1 LEQFTKFFKNLN
13 TSQRAVI
20 LGGFSVLFIFL
31 LFLLAYS
38 NFKNSQ
44 GKHSYTIASNITKSQ
59 VMLAS
64 SELEASNIPFSIIGT
79 GNSLTLKTDKSH
91 INVARIKLVTSQ
103 ASTDRHVGWEIF
115 EKSSLGT
122 TNFENKIKY
131 LRALE
136 GELARSVE
144 SLSSVLNA
152 SIKVAIPKE
161 TLFTKNKK
169 LPTASAI
176 ITLKP
181 GMSLTQGQI
190 EGIKNFIGSAVP
202 SLLTKNI
209 KLINQDGTLLEES
222 SKQKQDK
229 LIYQQDN
236 YRKKLEE
243 SYEKKVIN
251 LLEPIIGK
259 DRVIAKVSIE
269 LDFVKKVIQQEIYD
283 PEGTIRS
290 QQTEESAS
298 TSNSKEPAKTNG
310 VPGVQSN
317 IQNPNEESSSGAKQ
331 DSSLENTKNIINY
344 EISKKI
350 INQTNGAFANI
361 KRLSCAVTFDLT
373 DNKIKDQK
381 KYILNLTQLTQEA
394 VAYNFKRGD
403 IVTVKGFEFYT
414 ASQEDGKEKSNSIT
428 SDSVDNLGLVKSI
441 LNDFAEI
448 LKYIIVSILL
458 FVFYKKFIIGG
469 SLQLSSLGVN
479 TSNVASR
486 ANNSSNNNSQ
496 DVNDV
501 SFSDFEDDLDSG
513 QFDKSMAN
521 KALKNRIKAQLSNI
535 DGMDE
540 ESAAKF
546 EVLMENINED
556 VEKAPEEIGEMIQM
570 LLSGEGGKFAK

>member
-20 LGGFSVLFIFL
+20 LGGFSILFIFL
-31 LFLLAYS
+31 LFLLAFS
-38 NFKNSQ
+38 NFKNAQ

-79 GNSLTLKTDKSH
+79 GNSLTLKTDKTH
-91 INVARIKLVTSQ
+91 INLARIKLVTSQ

-136 GELARSVE
+136 GELARSIE

-181 GMSLTQGQI
+181 GMNLTQEQI

-202 SLLTKNI
+202 ALKVENI

-222 SKQKQDK
+222 KRQKQDK

-236 YRKKLEE
+236 YRKKLED

-269 LDFVKKVIQQEIYD
+269 LDFIKKIIQQEIYD

-290 QQTEESAS
+290 QQTEES
-298 TSNSKEPAKTNG
+298 TSNSETKEATKASG

-317 IQNPNEESSSGAKQ
+317 IQNPDEESSSGAKK
-331 DSSLENTKNIINY
+331 DSSQENAKNIINY

-350 INQTNGAFANI
+350 INQTNNAYAGI
-361 KRLSCAVTFDLT
+361 KRLSCAVTFDLNE
-373 DNKIKDQK
+373 NKIKDQK
-381 KYILNLTQLTQEA
+381 KYIINLTQLTQEA
-394 VAYNFKRGD
+394 VAYNQKRGD
-403 IVTVKGFEFYT
+403 KVTVKGFEFYT
-414 ASQEDGKEKSNSIT
+414 NSDKKSADKT
-428 SDSVDNLGLVKSI
+428 DSKISNVDNIGLIKSI

-448 LKYIIVSILL
+448 LKYIVVFVLI

-479 TSNVASR
+479 TGNVASAGNSKNPNS
-486 ANNSSNNNSQ
+486 ANGNNVTF
-496 DVNDV
+496 D
-501 SFSDFEDDLDSG
+501 DFEDDLDGG

-521 KALKNRIKAQLSNI
+521 KALKNRIKAQLGNI

-556 VEKAPEEIGEMIQM
+556 VDKAPEEIGEMIQM

>member
-1 LEQFTKFFKNLN
+1 
-13 TSQRAVI
+13 
-20 LGGFSVLFIFL
+20 
-31 LFLLAYS
+31 
-38 NFKNSQ
+38 
-44 GKHSYTIASNITKSQ
+44 
-59 VMLAS
+59 
-64 SELEASNIPFSIIGT
+64 
-79 GNSLTLKTDKSH
+79 
-91 INVARIKLVTSQ
+91 
-103 ASTDRHVGWEIF
+103 
-115 EKSSLGT
+115 
-122 TNFENKIKY
+122 
-131 LRALE
+131 
-136 GELARSVE
+136 
-144 SLSSVLNA
+144 
-152 SIKVAIPKE
+152 
-161 TLFTKNKK
+161 
-169 LPTASAI
+169 
-176 ITLKP
+176 
-181 GMSLTQGQI
+181 MSLTQEQI

-251 LLEPIIGK
+251 LLEPIIGRE
-259 DRVIAKVSIE
+259 RVIAKVSIE

-290 QQTEESAS
+290 QQTEESTS
-298 TSNSKEPAKTNG
+298 TSNSKEPAKTSG

-331 DSSLENTKNIINY
+331 DSSLENAKNIINY

-350 INQTNGAFANI
+350 INQTNGAYANI

-394 VAYNFKRGD
+394 VAYDLKRGD
-403 IVTVKGFEFYT
+403 KVTVKGFEFYT
-414 ASQEDGKEKSNSIT
+414 ANQEDGKGESSSNGNGG
-428 SDSVDNLGLVKSI
+428 VDNLGLVKSI

-448 LKYIIVSILL
+448 LKYIIVSVLL

-479 TSNVASR
+479 TGNVASR
-486 ANNSSNNNSQ
+486 ANNSSNNNSNSQ
-496 DVNDV
+496 DGNDV
-501 SFSDFEDDLDSG
+501 SYSDFEDDLDSG

-556 VEKAPEEIGEMIQM
+556 VDKAPEEIGEMIQM